1 MEYAVIDDEK
11 ATSSQ
16 VLVNIRVPCQL
27 VQKLLFSTETNELY
41 IDTSKYGKLLK
52 IKYHIYVQVAVHTRM
67 K

>member
-11 ATSSQ
+11 AISSQ
-16 VLVNIRVPCQL
+16 VLVNIRVPCLL

-41 IDTSKYGKLLK
+41 IDTSKYGKLVK
-52 IKYHIYVQVAVHTRM
+52 IKYIQVAVHTRM